1 MDFYNKF
8 FFRIFIAKDNY
19 VETNEFLA
27 KFVLVSFISLLQN
40 KKESFN
46 PIQDGFWWGC
56 STMGRQ
62 KAPTHLPKIWP
73 TYPTIMKID
82 TVTPYL
88 KKIQKIYQSRKSS
101 LDSCWHKHF
110 FYQKSSTFVTSRNTD
125 IDFISMLI
133 SNSFN
138 FFWVF
143 KCCFHTPN
151 YNFDDVSKIGY
162 SRPSYNKGILKQRLW
177 RHNFY

>member
-1 MDFYNKF
+1 MVSLCLHFEFLVRHYENSKFRYQLLIHSAQTINATSDWLMDFYNKI

-27 KFVLVSFISLLQN
+27 KFVLVSFISLLHN

-62 KAPTHLPKIWP
+62 KAPTHLPKICP

-88 KKIQKIYQSRKSS
+88 KKIQKIYESRKSS

-138 FFWVF
+138 FF
-143 KCCFHTPN
+143 
-151 YNFDDVSKIGY
+151 
-162 SRPSYNKGILKQRLW
+162 
-177 RHNFY
+177 